1 MRYSDAF
8 GSGDQHYFKKFPT
21 LQQQKSCPARPG
33 WCIADGEAP
42 LDDAE
47 MGAAEATACEVG
59 EESAG
64 RAELVCVTEA
74 DGWTLFTSENNASGY
89 LGVTMDHGVF
99 VARCGQLRLGSC
111 STAVEAARSAP

>member
-1 MRYSDAF
+1 MS
-8 GSGDQHYFKKFPT
+8 GSPR
-21 LQQQKSCPARPG
+21 LVA